1 MNDDG
6 LDNAVSEDAG
16 SSTLSLT
23 LPPIGD
29 CVYVNLCD
37 SQSAMVQPGRPAKS
51 NLKFGGANKTNRP
64 GPPRPTNANRG
75 SAAAAK
81 MNRRLLFPPG
91 QAPQARR
98 SADDD
103 LDNAVS
109 EDAKSSTPSLTL
121 PPIGDVCAW
130 ISVACRA

>member
-51 NLKFGGANKTNRP
+51 NLKFGVRIRPIGLVPRVLRMQIGALLL
-64 GPPRPTNANRG
+64 PPR
-75 SAAAAK
+75 
-81 MNRRLLFPPG
+81 
-91 QAPQARR
+91 
-98 SADDD
+98 
-103 LDNAVS
+103 
-109 EDAKSSTPSLTL
+109 
-121 PPIGDVCAW
+121 
-130 ISVACRA
+130 